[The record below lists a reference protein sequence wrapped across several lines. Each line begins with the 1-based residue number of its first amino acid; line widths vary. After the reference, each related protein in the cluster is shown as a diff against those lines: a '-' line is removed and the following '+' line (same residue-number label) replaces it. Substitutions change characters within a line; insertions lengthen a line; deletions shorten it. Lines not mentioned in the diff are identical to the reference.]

1 MNYVWHDYDPNT
13 MSFIESWLD
22 ENAVNSTGLDE
33 GFRAFYAYWASEDG
47 FIPGE
52 TFWCKVVSE
61 DNIPFAVIAVCQHEH
76 KAIIIEIL
84 VAPDKRGQRR
94 GSSLLKELLSNDEIL
109 GFRIQQCEAVIYPG
123 NAASQKAFENAGFR
137 YHHSHKDGNGDSLIY
152 VYESIS

>member
-22 ENAVNSTGLDE
+22 ENAVNSTGLDG
-33 GFRAFYAYWASEDG
+33 GFRAFYAYCASEDG

-76 KAIIIEIL
+76 KAIIMEIL

-94 GSSLLKELLSNDEIL
+94 GSSLLKELLSNVKL
-109 GFRIQQCEAVIYPG
+109 
-123 NAASQKAFENAGFR
+123 
-137 YHHSHKDGNGDSLIY
+137 
-152 VYESIS
+152 